1 MTDFTKQIDDA
12 ITLDNKAFVKYNNDK
27 LKKI

>member
-1 MTDFTKQIDDA
+1 MTDFTKQIDYT
-12 ITLDNKAFVKYNNDK
+12 ITLDSKAFVKYNNDK